1 VLDITGNGAID
12 VLIGLAFFFFLLS
25 VVCSAINEAIAT
37 VLNLRAK
44 ELEKGIISL
53 LGSKGNAAAVYDDPR
68 VKALFKPRLFGIG
81 DKKPSYI
88 APRVFA
94 LAVLDAFAKADP
106 PAKDPAS
113 EQAADQPEA
122 PAPVLSFDLKK
133 RAENALADFAMKAQ
147 GAAPPGNAAAAP
159 ENPAIQPKEGAVF
172 NDHVAK
178 LLQDALD
185 EARVDV
191 LKLRGTIENSFNEAM
206 DRVSGWY
213 KRRVQLILFLIALV
227 VVGVAN
233 ADSFAVG
240 KTLWQNDA
248 VRSAV
253 VSQANT
259 VVQNKNQIPDC
270 AKTKSGSEAPATQA
284 VASCIAKVKQLGLPI
299 GWTGAPSLRGRDIPG
314 KIGGLLLTAF
324 AILLGAPF
332 WFDALGKL
340 AGLKGAGQAP
350 GDKNSNTTPQPNA

>member
-1 VLDITGNGAID
+1 VLDITGNSAID
-12 VLIGLAFFFFLLS
+12 VMIGLAFFFFLLS

-44 ELEKGIISL
+44 ELEKGIAGL
-53 LGSKGNAAAVYDDPR
+53 LGSKGNAAAIYDDPR
-68 VKALFKPRLFGIG
+68 VKALLKPRLFGKG

-94 LAVLDAFAKADP
+94 LAVLDAFAKPDP
-106 PAKDPAS
+106 PSVPVAG
-113 EQAADQPEA
+113 QA
-122 PAPVLSFDLKK
+122 PAGQEQP
-133 RAENALADFAMKAQ
+133 AAP
-147 GAAPPGNAAAAP
+147 GAAPAERYNLVLRAEKAVAGLTPETAAAASQC
-159 ENPAIQPKEGAVF
+159 NPTLTP
-172 NDHVAK
+172 HVAK

-185 EARVDV
+185 EAKVDV
-191 LKLRGTIENSFNEAM
+191 LKFRGTIENSFNEAM

-253 VSQANT
+253 VNQANQL
-259 VVQNKNQIPDC
+259 VQSKSQTPDC
-270 AKTKSGSEAPATQA
+270 ATAKAKTKTGGQASAQATANPSQA
-284 VASCIAKVKQLGLPI
+284 IASCIAKVKQLGLPI
-299 GWTGAPSLRGRDIPG
+299 GWTGAPSLQGRDIPG

-340 AGLKGAGQAP
+340 AGLKGAGQSP
-350 GDKNSNTTPQPNA
+350 GDKNSNTTPQPSA